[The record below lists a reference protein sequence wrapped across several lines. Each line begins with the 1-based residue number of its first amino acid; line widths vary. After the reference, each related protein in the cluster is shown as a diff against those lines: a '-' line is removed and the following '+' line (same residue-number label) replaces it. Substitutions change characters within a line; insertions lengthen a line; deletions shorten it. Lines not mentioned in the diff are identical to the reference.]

1 MEKIKITLVKSTI
14 ATKPATKATAQTL
27 GLKKIGDS
35 VVLPND
41 AASAGKVKVLSHLIK
56 VETVD

>member
-14 ATKPATKATAQTL
+14 ASKPITKSTAASL
-27 GLKKIGDS
+27 GLKKIGDT

-41 AASAGKVKVLSHLIK
+41 AAAQGKVRVLSHLIK
-56 VETVD
+56 VESAE